1 MYGSGEVRVEEI
13 VPWSSDFLDEFYR
26 ANVIVGTCPSSK
38 ELISAL
44 WRPPDP
50 GLYKVN
56 TDAALDV
63 GGRKTGI
70 GLIIRN
76 CFGEVIASSAQ
87 PVLAG
92 YSHIVAEALAIFKG
106 LQFARDTGLVPC
118 CIESNAQV
126 VVNLINSNNVP
137 LADVGIILADCKLLL
152 EASPGCCV
160 GFASRLANKAAH
172 GLAKLGLSLETDCFW
187 LEDYP
192 SNVASIVLGDRPDQ
206 V

>member
-1 MYGSGEVRVEEI
+1 MHGSREVRVEEI
-13 VPWSSDFLDEFYR
+13 VHWSSDFLDELYW
-26 ANVIVGTCPSSK
+26 ANAIAGTSPPLK

-50 GLYKVN
+50 GLYKVM
-56 TDAALDV
+56 A
-63 GGRKTGI
+63 
-70 GLIIRN
+70 
-76 CFGEVIASSAQ
+76 FSAQ

-92 YSHIVAEALAIFKG
+92 YSPIVAEALAIFKG

-118 CIESNAQV
+118 CIESDAQV

-137 LADVGIILADCKLLL
+137 LTDVGIILADCKLLL

-172 GLAKLGLSLETDCFW
+172 GLAKLGLSLETNCFW
-187 LEDYP
+187 MEDYL